1 MINAA
6 ITAAAMNIIINTSDI
21 HVNGFLL
28 IDTWN
33 DQYINDSTIKPI
45 HPIAPTTKPIHPK
58 ILANALSFSKPFKE
72 KPNNTPKR
80 IPMNAH
86 NDEIT
91 PNQIDFCLLV
101 GSFLIC
107 WAFKKL
113 LFHLKIKFQKLFP
126 ELAI

>member
-6 ITAAAMNIIINTSDI
+6 ITAATMNIIINTRDI

-33 DQYINDSTIKPI
+33 DQYINDSIIKPI
-45 HPIAPTTKPIHPK
+45 HPITPTTKPIHPK
-58 ILANALSFSKPFKE
+58 ILANALSLSKPFKE

-113 LFHLKIKFQKLFP
+113 LFHLNFTKRKLVKKMS
-126 ELAI
+126 